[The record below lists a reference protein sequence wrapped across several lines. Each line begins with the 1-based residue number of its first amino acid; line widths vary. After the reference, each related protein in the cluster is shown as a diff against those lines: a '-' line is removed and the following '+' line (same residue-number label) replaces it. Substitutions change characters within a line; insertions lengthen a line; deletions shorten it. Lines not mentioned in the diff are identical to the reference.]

1 MNEFLQQLRAT
12 SNDRKR
18 NNKFYKNQDKNI
30 GNHHP
35 ERRSG
40 DERRL
45 RAPKPS
51 GIKEKEALSSLKESI
66 DDIQAAL
73 QDQMLYAERT
83 ADAEE
88 RQADALEHIA
98 DMFTAF
104 MEKLEEAPAPAHH
117 EEEVSQEADII
128 DERNIMMSPEEADAV
143 KKTSRTYILNLIKSL
158 RQQNSTYDDIAL
170 YLTENNFPTFS
181 GRGKWHA
188 QTIHRL
194 CQEIKKAESKKNKR

>member
-1 MNEFLQQLRAT
+1 MNEFLQHLRAT
-12 SNDRKR
+12 SNDKKR

-30 GNHHP
+30 GNHYP
-35 ERRSG
+35 ERRNG
-40 DERRL
+40 NDRRL
-45 RAPKPS
+45 RAQKPS
-51 GIKEKEALSSLKESI
+51 GIKEEAVTALKQSI

-73 QDQMLYAERT
+73 QDQMIYAERT

-88 RQADALEHIA
+88 RQADALENIA
-98 DMFTAF
+98 DMFAAF
-104 MEKLEEAPAPAHH
+104 MEKLEEAPAPSHH
-117 EEEVSQEADII
+117 ENESSQEADII

-158 RQQNSTYDDIAL
+158 REQNSTYDDIAL
-170 YLTENNFPTFS
+170 YLTENSFPTFS

>member
-1 MNEFLQQLRAT
+1 MNEFLQHLRAN
-12 SNDRKR
+12 SNSDHRR
-18 NNKFYKNQDKNI
+18 NNKMYKHDGNI

-40 DERRL
+40 NDRRI
-45 RAPKPS
+45 RASKPS
-51 GIKEKEALSSLKESI
+51 GIREETVVLVRDSI
-66 DDIQAAL
+66 DEIQNVL
-73 QDQMLYAERT
+73 QDQLMVSERIAE
-83 ADAEE
+83 AEE

-104 MEKLEEAPAPAHH
+104 MERLEEASIAQPESIKEP
-117 EEEVSQEADII
+117 EIL

-143 KKTSRTYILNLIKSL
+143 KKTSRTYILNLIQSL
-158 RQQNSTYDDIAL
+158 RDQNSTYDEIAL
-170 YLTENNFPTFS
+170 YLTENGFPTFS

-194 CQEIKKAESKKNKR
+194 CQEIKKAKSRMQK